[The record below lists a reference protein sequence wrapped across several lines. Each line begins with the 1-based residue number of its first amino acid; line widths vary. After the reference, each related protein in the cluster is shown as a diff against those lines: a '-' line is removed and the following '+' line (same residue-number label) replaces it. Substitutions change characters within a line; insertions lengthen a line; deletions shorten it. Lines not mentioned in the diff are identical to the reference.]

1 MQSSVPRFCVAI
13 FAVYVSLCPIL
24 LGCKR
29 TPPPPPALTDE
40 VKSAIQAEDQEVF
53 HQESAQRGQK

>member
-1 MQSSVPRFCVAI
+1 MQSSGRRFFVAV
-13 FAVYVSLCPIL
+13 FAVCVGVCPIW

-53 HQESAQRGQK
+53 QQESAQSGQK